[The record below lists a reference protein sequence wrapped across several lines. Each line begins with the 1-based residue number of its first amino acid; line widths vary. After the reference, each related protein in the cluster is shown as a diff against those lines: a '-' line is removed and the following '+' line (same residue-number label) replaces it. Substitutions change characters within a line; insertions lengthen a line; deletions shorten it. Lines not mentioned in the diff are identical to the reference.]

1 MSVSVTT
8 LYIGPQSLRTHARA
22 PCCTLFRV
30 GRRHERASS
39 IAPHEQHSAA
49 GRFSG
54 VAAGHVLKHAA
65 LEDPGPGKAPTA
77 LRRCESCSRGTPPV
91 FAAQPR
97 FQPGV
102 VAAKKAAALKI
113 QAAARGHRAR
123 ALRLKRQRQIVMLQ
137 ARARGIIYRQ
147 ARSDEA
153 REAFAL
159 QAVTHL
165 QAAFRA
171 KRARTETAG

>member
-1 MSVSVTT
+1 MPGGVKK
-8 LYIGPQSLRTHARA
+8 AA
-22 PCCTLFRV
+22 AEE
-30 GRRHERASS
+30 RR
-39 IAPHEQHSAA
+39 
-49 GRFSG
+49 
-54 VAAGHVLKHAA
+54 
-65 LEDPGPGKAPTA
+65 
-77 LRRCESCSRGTPPV
+77 PV
-91 FAAQPR
+91 FAAPAKVPK
-97 FQPGV
+97 PGV

-171 KRARTETAG
+171 KRART